1 MISVENQW
9 LVILPILFGLGW
21 IASNWERRLQD
32 EVDSEEQKKKQK
44 STFKGLNLLLNE
56 QPDKAIDALV
66 EVVKL
71 DPETTELHFA
81 LGSLFRRRGETERAI
96 RIHQHLVARSDLRK
110 RDRNHAAYELGRD
123 FLRAGMLDRAE
134 ASLNQ
139 VGEGGFNVPAKF
151 ALLEMYQIEKD
162 WRKAIIAA
170 NELQPI
176 ENKNY
181 QEQIAHFYCELALE
195 AIRRKDFQSAEEAVN
210 QSLATVQSHIRAITI
225 KGELMMLAGRP
236 KEAINVW
243 SEIEQY
249 HSSYLHLVAE
259 KWMLAHTEMGQE
271 IIGLQRLKVQLKGQ
285 AKGELLD
292 VVYRHSLKLEGTV
305 AAEQLM
311 SEIMLTDPS
320 LVAMTKRLESQWL
333 LAKEADDE
341 TLAIDIKASL
351 DLLKL
356 RTGTLVRYTCS
367 SCGFRARRFYWQCP
381 GCNHWDVYS
390 PKRSEGM
397 SS

>member
-21 IASNWERRLQD
+21 LASNWERRLQD
-32 EVDSEEQKKKQK
+32 EVDNEEQKKKQK

-96 RIHQHLVARSDLRK
+96 RIHQHLVARPDLRK

-195 AIRRKDFQSAEEAVN
+195 AIRRKDFQSAEESIN

-243 SEIEQY
+243 SEIEKF
-249 HSSYLHLVAE
+249 HPSYLHLVAE

-271 IIGLQRLKVQLKGQ
+271 TIGLQRLKVQLKEQ
-285 AKGELLD
+285 ARGELLD
-292 VVYRHSLKLEGTV
+292 IVYRHSLKLEGTV

-311 SEIMLTDPS
+311 SEIMLTNPS
-320 LVAMTKRLESQWL
+320 LVAMTKRLESQLL
-333 LAKEADDE
+333 LAKEANNE
-341 TLAIDIKASL
+341 TLAADIKASL

-397 SS
+397 SL